1 MNDFIA
7 FRAMISLIKSNGKED
22 QLRKLHQLCKTSLN
36 EPAPPNYVKELYE
49 MFSAEEISERIAE
62 IVKPDQMKADV
73 KVIYQ
78 SIEGL
83 HNACPG
89 HTGDWY
95 FSGNYPTPGGNRV
108 ANRSFV
114 YYMEGNN
121 SRPY

>member
-1 MNDFIA
+1 
-7 FRAMISLIKSNGKED
+7 
-22 QLRKLHQLCKTSLN
+22 LN
-36 EPAPPNYVKELYE
+36 EPAPPNYVKELYDI
-49 MFSAEEISERIAE
+49 FSAEEISERIAE